1 MEPKKILV
9 VDDDEGIQKTFEFI
23 LKSKGYEVDIASTAR
38 EGIKKIK
45 KITYNVVLLDIK
57 LPDKDGTEI
66 LKEIRKIKPG
76 MVKIMITGFADID
89 NAVESLN
96 LGANAYLMK
105 PVSPDDLLNL
115 VAEKLDEQTRN
126 ELLNEDKVS
135 QWIENRLNK
144 LDEF

>member
-1 MEPKKILV
+1 MASNKILI
-9 VDDDEGIQKTFEFI
+9 VDDDEGIQKTFEMI
-23 LKSKGYEVDIASTAR
+23 LKDKGYEVDIASTAK

-45 KITYNVVLLDIK
+45 KFTYNVVLLDIK
-57 LPDKDGTEI
+57 LPDKEGTEV

-105 PVSPDDLLNL
+105 PVAPENLLGL
-115 VAEKLDEQTRN
+115 VEEKIIEQSKN

-135 QWIENRLNK
+135 QWIEDRLNK

>member
-9 VDDDEGIQKTFEFI
+9 VDDDEGIQKTFEII

-105 PVSPDDLLNL
+105 PVSPEDLLNL

>member
-1 MEPKKILV
+1 MVPKKILV
-9 VDDDEGIQKTFEFI
+9 VDDDEGIQKTFEVI

-45 KITYNVVLLDIK
+45 KVTYNMVLLDIK

-66 LKEIRKIKPG
+66 LKEIRKIRPG

-105 PVSPDDLLNL
+105 PVSPDDLLKL
-115 VAEKLDEQTRN
+115 VAEKLEEQARN

>member
-9 VDDDEGIQKTFEFI
+9 VDDDEGIQKTFEII

-45 KITYNVVLLDIK
+45 KITFNAVLLDIK
-57 LPDKDGTEI
+57 LPDKDGTEV

-105 PVSPDDLLNL
+105 PVSPDDLLKL
-115 VAEKLDEQTRN
+115 VAEKLEEQERN
-126 ELLNEDKVS
+126 DCLL
-135 QWIENRLNK
+135 Q
-144 LDEF
+144 